1 MVFLSPGTVHPEPF
15 DSPFVLSL
23 SKDERLAQD
32 MLVEGCPATPL
43 MLRQAQHERL
53 ILQRLYNYGLI
64 GMMFNR
70 KGHLDHER
78 EAVPKGGERQE
89 NNTVTCGKSGSSR
102 RPGLS
107 LKKPPS
113 PPVR

>member
-1 MVFLSPGTVHPEPF
+1 LRRKVLPRIFSNPMVFPSPGTVHPE
-15 DSPFVLSL
+15 
-23 SKDERLAQD
+23 
-32 MLVEGCPATPL
+32 LVEGCAATTL

-53 ILQRLYNYGLI
+53 ILQRLYNYRLI
-64 GMMFNR
+64 SMMFNR

-89 NNTVTCGKSGSSR
+89 NNTVTCGKLGSSR
-102 RPGLS
+102 RPGLA
-107 LKKPPS
+107 LREPPS